1 LKKGNYFIV
10 WGLNNSDNGSKYLFM
25 SRKKSMP
32 LPPCPDHELYTL
44 VKLKDRYTWRRKR
57 GSLTP
62 IQLNSSFQKNVE
74 LTPISNAAASRIFA
88 MLDPFVRGLSIGRAQ
103 AQISGMFK
111 KAMNA
116 RGRMDFG
123 FFEGF
128 DFQKDHPFESLVR
141 IPVDVKCKKESVSVS
156 IIISPQTIKQYSK
169 LVSGYYFEAILLY
182 GDAGKE
188 GGLSVETVTSRLY
201 DFKENGKCQL
211 ELGLPLETVPWMLL
225 IKASCLE
232 GNELAVHPR
241 HYGMKVIKTGEKA
254 VCSL

>member
-1 LKKGNYFIV
+1 
-10 WGLNNSDNGSKYLFM
+10 M

-57 GSLTP
+57 GLLTP
-62 IQLNSSFQKNVE
+62 IKLNGAFQKNVA
-74 LTPISNAAASRIFA
+74 LTPVANGAASRLIA
-88 MLDPFVRGLSIGRAQ
+88 ILEPYLRGLSIGRAH
-103 AQISGMFK
+103 AQISGRLK
-111 KAMNA
+111 KAINA
-116 RGRMDFG
+116 RDRMDFG
-123 FFEGF
+123 FLEGF

-141 IPVDVKCKKESVSVS
+141 IPVHVGRKKESVSVS

-182 GDAGKE
+182 GDAGNE
-188 GGLSVETVTSRLY
+188 GELSLEAVTSRLY
-201 DFKENGKCQL
+201 DFKESVKCQF
-211 ELGLPLETVPWMLL
+211 ELGLPLKQVPWMLL

-241 HYGMKVIKTGEKA
+241 HYGMKVILTGN
-254 VCSL
+254 

>member
-1 LKKGNYFIV
+1 
-10 WGLNNSDNGSKYLFM
+10 M

-74 LTPISNAAASRIFA
+74 LTPITNAAASRIFA
-88 MLDPFVRGLSIGRAQ
+88 MLEPFVRGLSIGRAQ
-103 AQISGMFK
+103 AQIGGMLK

-116 RGRMDFG
+116 RGMMDFG
-123 FFEGF
+123 FLEGV
-128 DFQKDHPFESLVR
+128 DFQKDHPLESLVR
-141 IPVDVKCKKESVSVS
+141 IPFDVECKKESVHVS
-156 IIISPQTIKQYSK
+156 IIISPQTVKRFSK
-169 LVSGYYFEAILLY
+169 LVSGYYFEAILLH

-188 GGLSVETVTSRLY
+188 GGLSLESATSRLY
-201 DFKENGKCQL
+201 DFQENGKCQL
-211 ELGLPLETVPWMLL
+211 ELELPLENVPWMLL
-225 IKASCLE
+225 IKASCIE

-241 HYGMKVIKTGEKA
+241 HYGMKVLKTGEKA